1 MNYIELA
8 EKTIQKAGIPLTAN
22 EVWEKATGFGFD
34 KELRSIGKTPW
45 ATLGARLYVDIRDN
59 KETRFDAIGKR
70 PTKFWLKENKGFDN
84 LPKEVVVNRS
94 EEVVKKDEEP
104 KNIEKVEKFHERDLH
119 PLLVKFA
126 DTFYHFRGAK
136 LKTIFHENSFRAKKG
151 YNKWIHP
158 DLVGV
163 YFTFNDRI
171 REYEKVVIDFQNDY
185 AISTTRLYS
194 FELKIKLDISN
205 LREFYFQAVSNSS
218 WANEGYLVTLR
229 YDEEV
234 IEEVRRLANSF
245 GIGLI
250 KIDAEDIE
258 SSQIIVPATFKKE
271 LDIDAMDRLA
281 SENKD
286 FANFLQNIIDDKKIK
301 KVNSKYDKV
310 LDDIE
315 FENYL
320 KLKKIVK

>member
-8 EKTIQKAGIPLTAN
+8 EKTIQKAGIPLTSN
-22 EVWEKATGFGFD
+22 EVWEKATEFGFD
-34 KELRSIGKTPW
+34 KQLRSSGKTPW
-45 ATLGARLYVDIRDN
+45 ATLGARLYVEIRDN
-59 KETRFDAIGKR
+59 KETQFEAIGKR
-70 PTKFWLKENKGFDN
+70 PVRFWIKGKKYSEKNPEKESVINLKEIASKG
-84 LPKEVVVNRS
+84 
-94 EEVVKKDEEP
+94 DEEMFT
-104 KNIEKVEKFHERDLH
+104 EKIEKFHERDLH

-136 LKTIFHENSFRAKKG
+136 LKTIFHENSSRAKKG

-258 SSQIIVPATFKKE
+258 SSQIIVPAIFKKE

-281 SENKD
+281 SENRD
-286 FANFLQNIIDDKKIK
+286 FAGFLQNIIDDKKIK

-310 LDDIE
+310 LDDNE
-315 FENYL
+315 FESYL
-320 KLKKIVK
+320 KIKKIVK